1 MKKEFISYQIYSGF
15 KYQTFKYPY
24 RVIRLEAAVDWFR
37 SLRSMD
43 VEIGK
48 IEKLTKDKDKQTWV
62 KINRELTG
70 DLTFRKVIID
80 CQLKG

>member
-1 MKKEFISYQIYSGF
+1 M
-15 KYQTFKYPY
+15 
-24 RVIRLEAAVDWFR
+24 AVDWFR

-48 IEKLTKDKDKQTWV
+48 VEKLTKDKDKQTWV
-62 KINRELTG
+62 KINRESTG

-80 CQLKG
+80 C